1 MKNQV
6 YISCSFAK
14 RKELDQAV
22 ESIKNTLLSQ
32 GYFPWV
38 FVDNYT
44 FTLEQEKEMMH
55 QAMQDI
61 EASVFL
67 LAETSDKGIGI
78 GIEAGYAKA
87 LNKPVVYLR
96 NIAAE
101 HSTTLAGISDYQIV
115 YADGTDLAIQV
126 EKVVQ
131 AISHNKKS

>member
-1 MKNQV
+1 MKNQA

-14 RKELDQAV
+14 RKELDQTV

-44 FTLEQEKEMMH
+44 FTLEQEKERMH

-78 GIEAGYAKA
+78 GIEGGGCQ
-87 LNKPVVYLR
+87 
-96 NIAAE
+96 
-101 HSTTLAGISDYQIV
+101 S
-115 YADGTDLAIQV
+115 V
-126 EKVVQ
+126 E
-131 AISHNKKS
+131 

>member
-14 RKELDQAV
+14 RKELDQV
-22 ESIKNTLLSQ
+22 IECIKKALLAQ
-32 GYFPWV
+32 GYSPWV
-38 FVDNYT
+38 FVDNYF
-44 FTLEQEKEMMH
+44 FTLEQEKEMMR

-61 EASVFL
+61 AASVFL

-96 NIAAE
+96 NQTAE

-115 YADGTDLAIQV
+115 YADEADLAIQV

-131 AISHNKKS
+131 AINHTKKL